1 MLSIRAANRNDIGLL
16 KALICE
22 LAEYE
27 RERDRVVITE
37 ADLARDG
44 FGPQSKFRGQRY
56 RYEKRKQQEERHAD
70 HC

>member
-44 FGPQSKFRGQRY
+44 FGPQSKFRDMRSASS
-56 RYEKRKQQEERHAD
+56 RKRGTRTTAD
-70 HC
+70 PPR